1 MLVVSDLEEAYL
13 PRPDDLLV
21 NLSEF
26 RRSVEALLSRL
37 PTIFGDSA
45 HTSGGATGPALYGA
59 LALLVSPLK
68 TNINRSQNLFEGGIG
83 GKIVLLSASMS
94 ALGEGALDMTENA
107 HWHDTQKVCS

>member
-1 MLVVSDLEEAYL
+1 
-13 PRPDDLLV
+13 
-21 NLSEF
+21 LSEF

-68 TNINRSQNLFEGGIG
+68 TNINRPSKSLRGWHRRENSPTICVLVGTRGGRAG
-83 GKIVLLSASMS
+83 YDKKRPLA
-94 ALGEGALDMTENA
+94 
-107 HWHDTQKVCS
+107 